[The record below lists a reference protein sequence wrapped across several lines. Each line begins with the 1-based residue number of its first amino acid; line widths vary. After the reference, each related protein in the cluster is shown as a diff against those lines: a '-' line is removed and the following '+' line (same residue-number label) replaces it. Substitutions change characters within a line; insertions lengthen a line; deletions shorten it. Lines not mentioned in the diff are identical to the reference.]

1 MIQWYFQA
9 LKLYRRWDSPTMR
22 IFSIT
27 SKSHQVVEFVVGLLW
42 MLASFAIVL
51 FVKKYLKKTLKTE

>member
-1 MIQWYFQA
+1 
-9 LKLYRRWDSPTMR
+9 MR
-22 IFSIT
+22 IFYIT
-27 SKSHQVVEFVVGLLW
+27 SKSHQVVEFVIGLLW